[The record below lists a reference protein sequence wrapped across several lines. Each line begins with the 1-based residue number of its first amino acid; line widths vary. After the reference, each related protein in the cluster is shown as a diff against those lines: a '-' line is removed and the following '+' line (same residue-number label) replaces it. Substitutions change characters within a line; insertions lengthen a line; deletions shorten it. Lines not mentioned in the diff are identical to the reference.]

1 VYGPDHDDIRHT
13 RPGGTVEGP
22 VAIRVR
28 VRDNLAAIPDLAMT
42 PEREIVAEV
51 RTPWQRMARG

>member
-1 VYGPDHDDIRHT
+1 V
-13 RPGGTVEGP
+13 V
-22 VAIRVR
+22 IRVR